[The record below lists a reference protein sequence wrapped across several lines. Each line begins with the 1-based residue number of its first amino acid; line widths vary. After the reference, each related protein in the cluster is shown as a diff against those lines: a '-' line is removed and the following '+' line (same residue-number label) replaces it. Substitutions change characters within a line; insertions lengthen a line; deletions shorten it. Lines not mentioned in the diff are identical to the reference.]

1 MFPDFNW
8 EWQVKIEY
16 ITLYLAGIWAALFF
30 NKIFKENSNVLVTY
44 LPIVL
49 NVIFVIFTLLTPA
62 IVFTRWISIYLGVE
76 ALILLNAVVLII
88 RALIT
93 DRAGSW
99 FLMSTIWIGVLLF
112 GYDILAYQG
121 SVPYNIVFL
130 NVGYVLIFILTTIAL
145 LFHIGIFKSKSEQ
158 KDFLTY
164 KDLYQ
169 SDKRYQ

>member
-1 MFPDFNW
+1 MRWFF
-8 EWQVKIEY
+8 
-16 ITLYLAGIWAALFF
+16 LY
-30 NKIFKENSNVLVTY
+30 
-44 LPIVL
+44 
-49 NVIFVIFTLLTPA
+49 
-62 IVFTRWISIYLGVE
+62 
-76 ALILLNAVVLII
+76 AVVLII

-112 GYDILAYQG
+112 GYDIVAYQG

-130 NVGYVLIFILTTIAL
+130 NVGYVAHFYAHNNSTI
-145 LFHIGIFKSKSEQ
+145 FHIGIFKSKSEE

-169 SDKRYQ
+169 SDKR